1 VISLVLPKKIEKK
14 LKEEAEKTGISEEEL
29 IIEALSKFLNEPIDL
44 ETKAEI
50 YLKLSEKYLRDSE
63 EFLTKKDLVQASEK
77 AWGAAA
83 QIVKALAAKEGK
95 ELRSHGELHRYVA
108 ELSKEKGDREIM
120 KFWFSATSLHQNFY
134 ENWFPEEAVR
144 SAVEDVKN
152 FIEKL
157 KNFYY
162 KYDY

>member
-14 LKEEAEKTGISEEEL
+14 LKEEVERTGISEEEL

-83 QIVKALAAKEGK
+83 QIIKALAAKEGK

-108 ELSKEKGDREIM
+108 ELSKDKGDKEIM

-157 KNFYY
+157 RKFLL
-162 KYDY
+162 

>member
-29 IIEALSKFLNEPIDL
+29 IIEALSKFLNEPINL

-157 KNFYY
+157 RKFLL
-162 KYDY
+162 

>member
-1 VISLVLPKKIEKK
+1 MISLVLPKKIEKK
-14 LKEEAEKTGISEEEL
+14 LKEEVERTGISEEEL

-50 YLKLSEKYLRDSE
+50 HLKLSEKYIKDAE

-77 AWGAAA
+77 AWGAAT

-95 ELRSHGELHRYVA
+95 ELRSHRELHRYVA

-144 SAVEDVKN
+144 SAIEDVKN

-157 KNFYY
+157 RKFLL
-162 KYDY
+162 

>member
-14 LKEEAEKTGISEEEL
+14 LKEEVERTGVSEEEL
-29 IIEALSKFLNEPIDL
+29 IIEALSKFLNEPLDP

-50 YLKLSEKYLRDSE
+50 HLKLSEKYLRDAE

-77 AWGAAA
+77 AWGAAT

-95 ELRSHGELHRYVA
+95 ELRSHGELHKYVA
-108 ELSKEKGDREIM
+108 ELSKEKDDREIM
-120 KFWFSATSLHQNFY
+120 KFWFLATSLHQNFY

-144 SAVEDVKN
+144 SAIKDVKN

-157 KNFYY
+157 RKFLLSL
-162 KYDY
+162 

>member
-50 YLKLSEKYLRDSE
+50 YLKLSEKYLRDAE
-63 EFLTKKDLVQASEK
+63 EFLIKKDFVQASEK

-83 QIVKALAAKEGK
+83 QIIKALAAKEGK

-108 ELSKEKGDREIM
+108 ELSKDKGDKEIM

-157 KNFYY
+157 RKFLL
-162 KYDY
+162 

>member
-157 KNFYY
+157 RKFLL
-162 KYDY
+162 

>member
-1 VISLVLPKKIEKK
+1 M
-14 LKEEAEKTGISEEEL
+14 
-29 IIEALSKFLNEPIDL
+29 IEALSKFLNEPLDP

-50 YLKLSEKYLRDSE
+50 HLKLSEKYLRDAE

-77 AWGAAA
+77 AWGAAT

-95 ELRSHGELHRYVA
+95 ELRSHGELLRYVA
-108 ELSKEKGDREIM
+108 ELSKEKDDKEIM

-144 SAVEDVKN
+144 SAMEDVKN

-157 KNFYY
+157 KKFL
-162 KYDY
+162 

>member
-1 VISLVLPKKIEKK
+1 MISLQLPKKIEKK
-14 LKEEAEKTGISEEEL
+14 LKEEIERTGISEEEL
-29 IIEALSKFLNEPIDL
+29 IIEALSKFLNEPLDP
-44 ETKAEI
+44 ETKAEVH
-50 YLKLSEKYLRDSE
+50 LKLSEKYLRDSE

-108 ELSKEKGDREIM
+108 ELSKEKVDKEIM

-144 SAVEDVKN
+144 SAIEDVKN

-157 KNFYY
+157 RKFL
-162 KYDY
+162 

>member
-1 VISLVLPKKIEKK
+1 VVSLQLPKKIEKK
-14 LKEEAEKTGISEEEL
+14 LKEEVERTGISEEEL
-29 IIEALSKFLNEPIDL
+29 IIEALSKFLNEPIDP

-50 YLKLSEKYLRDSE
+50 HLKLSEKYIKDAE
-63 EFLTKKDLVQASEK
+63 EFLTKKDFVQASEK
-77 AWGAAA
+77 AWGAAT

-95 ELRSHGELHRYVA
+95 ELINNGELHRYVA

-144 SAVEDVKN
+144 SAIEDVKN

-157 KNFYY
+157 RKFL
-162 KYDY
+162 

>member
-1 VISLVLPKKIEKK
+1 MISLVLPKKIEKK
-14 LKEEAEKTGISEEEL
+14 LKEEVERTGVSEEEL
-29 IIEALSKFLNEPIDL
+29 IIEALSKFLNEPLDP

-50 YLKLSEKYLRDSE
+50 HLKLSEKYLRNAE

-77 AWGAAA
+77 AWGAAT

-95 ELRSHGELHRYVA
+95 ELRSHGELHKYVA
-108 ELSKEKGDREIM
+108 ELSKEKDDREIM
-120 KFWFSATSLHQNFY
+120 KFWFLATSLHQNFY

-144 SAVEDVKN
+144 SAIKDVKN

-157 KNFYY
+157 RKFLLSL
-162 KYDY
+162 

>member
-14 LKEEAEKTGISEEEL
+14 LKEEVERTGISEEEL
-29 IIEALSKFLNEPIDL
+29 MIEALSKFLNEPLDP

-50 YLKLSEKYLRDSE
+50 HLKLSEKYIKDAE

-83 QIVKALAAKEGK
+83 QIVKALATKEGK

-157 KNFYY
+157 RKFLL
-162 KYDY
+162 